1 MKICKVCRNLV
12 IGRADK
18 IFCSVKCKN
27 FYHLELRAI
36 TAIAASDID
45 KILHRNRSILSEL
58 IGGNKRQVK
67 IKRLEMDKKNFH
79 FKYQT
84 HKNINSKGKTYN
96 WLYDLGWMEF
106 SNDEIL
112 LLKKRL

>member
-1 MKICKVCRNLV
+1 MKICKVCGNMV
-12 IGRADK
+12 VGRSDK

-27 FYHLELRAI
+27 LYHLELRAV
-36 TAIAASDID
+36 TAIAAKDID
-45 KILHRNRSILSEL
+45 TILHRNRSILFEL
-58 IGGNKRQVK
+58 MGDNKQQIK

-84 HKNINSKGKTYN
+84 HKNVNSKGKTYN

-106 SNDEIL
+106 SNDEVL
-112 LLKKRL
+112 LLKKRW